1 MNSRPD
7 TTDTTV
13 RMRTMEV
20 EGLNLFYREAGKP
33 SRPKLVLLHG
43 FPASSHQYRNL
54 IPVLADTFHVMAMDY
69 PGFGNSDMPDPA
81 RLCRKCG
88 SGGYDGAVAPVCVG
102 LTPRGS
108 RTIRPQCGPR
118 LFPRPAV
125 VFS

>member
-54 IPVLADTFHVMAMDY
+54 IPVLADTFHVLAMDY
-69 PGFGNSDMPDPA
+69 PGFGNSAMPDPA
-81 RLCRKCG
+81 TYPYTFDLK
-88 SGGYDGAVAPVCVG
+88 GARDLRRSLDLMKKRSSAKVT
-102 LTPRGS
+102 L
-108 RTIRPQCGPR
+108 
-118 LFPRPAV
+118 
-125 VFS
+125 